1 MALSPLAQCDP
12 PLMPFRDAGYSQA
25 DFVLNVQDVVYGV
38 WKAKEKGIVNLREF
52 GLDEYVSST
61 SSAIRLR
68 LLMSHLGTR
77 NSSG

>member
-1 MALSPLAQCDP
+1 M
-12 PLMPFRDAGYSQA
+12 
-25 DFVLNVQDVVYGV
+25 LNVQDVVYGV

-68 LLMSHLGTR
+68 LLMLHLGTR
-77 NSSG
+77 NSSE